1 MNLPPGHRQ
10 QPQQQK
16 QQQKQKTLIIK
27 KQENTLDLYSRLI
40 EGPEVCI

>member
-10 QPQQQK
+10 HLNNKK
-16 QQQKQKTLIIK
+16 QQQKQKNLIIK

-40 EGPEVCI
+40 EGPEVRF